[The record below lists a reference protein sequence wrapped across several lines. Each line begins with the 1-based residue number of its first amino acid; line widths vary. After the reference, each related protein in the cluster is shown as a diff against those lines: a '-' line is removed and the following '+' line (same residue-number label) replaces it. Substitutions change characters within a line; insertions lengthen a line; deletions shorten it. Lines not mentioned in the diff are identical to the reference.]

1 MNRTW
6 FSARFSARL
15 LAAALAFLLGDGIA
29 MTVIAAPPSTE
40 LPTTPI
46 ESTPADTLPNGKA
59 PAGSTASKA
68 SATIGPS
75 TGQEGTRPT
84 VSLRRDWPAPVNDQE
99 HRLFTLVD
107 VLDYRPKISG
117 GQGHDDY
124 RWDVEGWYGGDYNRL
139 WFKSEGQRDTAFKA
153 DYDVDFQLLYG
164 RFIRKYYDLQMGS
177 RVETQ
182 SFKGRNVTR
191 GLGVIGIEGLVPYNY
206 EFESALFI
214 DQNGAVSARLSFTK
228 DLLLTQQLIFQGR
241 FETNAAVQRVER
253 FTTGSGLNNLEF
265 GVRLR
270 YEIRREF
277 APYVG
282 ISLDKSFGE
291 TATLVREDGGSPTQ
305 VRFVLGVRAWF

>member
-1 MNRTW
+1 MALIGTL
-6 FSARFSARL
+6 SQG
-15 LAAALAFLLGDGIA
+15 LAATI
-29 MTVIAAPPSTE
+29 
-40 LPTTPI
+40 
-46 ESTPADTLPNGKA
+46 
-59 PAGSTASKA
+59 A
-68 SATIGPS
+68 SAQ
-75 TGQEGTRPT
+75 TGQGMSTSSAETSPSAAQVGTRPT
-84 VSLRRDWPAPVNDQE
+84 SPPPHNWPPPVNDQQN
-99 HRLFTLVD
+99 RLFTLID
-107 VLDYRPKISG
+107 VLDYRPRIGG

-164 RFIRKYYDLQMGS
+164 RFIRKHYDLQIGS

-191 GLGVIGIEGLVPYNY
+191 GMGVIGIEGLVPYNY

-214 DQNGAVSARLSFTK
+214 DQAGAVSARLSFTK
-228 DLLLTQQLIFQGR
+228 DLLLTQRLIFQAR

-270 YEIRREF
+270 YEIQREF
-277 APYVG
+277 APYAG

-291 TATLVREDGGSPTQ
+291 TAALVREDGGSPTQ

>member
-1 MNRTW
+1 MVLLGML
-6 FSARFSARL
+6 SQG
-15 LAAALAFLLGDGIA
+15 LAA
-29 MTVIAAPPSTE
+29 TV
-40 LPTTPI
+40 
-46 ESTPADTLPNGKA
+46 
-59 PAGSTASKA
+59 A
-68 SATIGPS
+68 SAQTVQGPS
-75 TGQEGTRPT
+75 TVPT
-84 VSLRRDWPAPVNDQE
+84 VLSPPTGQVIPRSTVPPPQHWPPPVNDQE
-99 HRLFTLVD
+99 NRLFTLVD

-139 WFKSEGQRDTAFKA
+139 WFKTEGQRDTAFKA
-153 DYDVDFQLLYG
+153 DFDVDFQLLYG
-164 RFIRKYYDLQMGS
+164 RFIRKHYDLQMGS

-191 GLGVIGIEGLVPYNY
+191 GFGVIGIEGLVPYNY

-214 DQNGAVSARLSFTK
+214 DQNGAISARLSFTK
-228 DLLLTQQLIFQGR
+228 DLLLTQRLIFQTR
-241 FETNAAVQRVER
+241 FETNAAVQRVEK

-282 ISLDKSFGE
+282 ISFDRSFGE
-291 TATLVREDGGSPTQ
+291 TATLVRQDGGDPTQ
-305 VRFVLGVRAWF
+305 IRFLVGVRAWF